1 MKKHNILL
9 STDIGTDVD
18 DALALY
24 LCVNS
29 REIDIKGIYVTNGD
43 VDIRARIARKILR
56 LAKYNAPVCIGES
69 SPLTPDILPY
79 HTCFE
84 RILLSK
90 KEYEQTLEEADI
102 EIDGISHLEKT
113 IMETN
118 PEILSIAPLTNLAV
132 AIKRNPV
139 LEERIRRV
147 FVMGGRENEQEHNFR
162 HDILAAQFVFNS
174 SLPIVVVPADVC
186 DKFRLSSSYLTKLKR
201 DSLSKYLSHM
211 ANVWNTAKEIEDLM
225 VKRIKGLNVPLLDTL
240 NELERVNPSFKLPQ
254 HVRTSL
260 KVLSNY
266 NMFSQD
272 YQKMFDFYRMFKSSI
287 KNLDYPFL
295 RYIIGDF
302 FERIERKDISVSD
315 AYVIYSLLYPEKTER
330 KKAEIKINDEGIMRV
345 LPGDKHEII
354 TDLDYRDFKEYLM
367 KNLQLEKT

>member
-9 STDIGTDVD
+9 STDVGTDVD

-147 FVMGGRENEQEHNFR
+147 FVIGGRENEQEHN
-162 HDILAAQFVFNS
+162 
-174 SLPIVVVPADVC
+174 
-186 DKFRLSSSYLTKLKR
+186 
-201 DSLSKYLSHM
+201 
-211 ANVWNTAKEIEDLM
+211 
-225 VKRIKGLNVPLLDTL
+225 
-240 NELERVNPSFKLPQ
+240 
-254 HVRTSL
+254 
-260 KVLSNY
+260 
-266 NMFSQD
+266 
-272 YQKMFDFYRMFKSSI
+272 
-287 KNLDYPFL
+287 
-295 RYIIGDF
+295 
-302 FERIERKDISVSD
+302 
-315 AYVIYSLLYPEKTER
+315 
-330 KKAEIKINDEGIMRV
+330 
-345 LPGDKHEII
+345 
-354 TDLDYRDFKEYLM
+354 
-367 KNLQLEKT
+367 